1 MCELVKIHPF
11 IHSLNDRVPST
22 ARPPSMCG
30 DISSALLDGPVLKKP
45 RAYKP
50 CGVVKKKK
58 KRKKQQQLTEEPLFN
73 PWFLTFSEAFP
84 LTTKSFPSPS
94 VSELLLAELVAHSSN
109 PRV

>member
-58 KRKKQQQLTEEPLFN
+58 KKEE
-73 PWFLTFSEAFP
+73 TAAAHRG
-84 LTTKSFPSPS
+84 TTLQPM
-94 VSELLLAELVAHSSN
+94 VSHIL
-109 PRV
+109 

>member
-1 MCELVKIHPF
+1 MTTYG
-11 IHSLNDRVPST
+11 VPST

-58 KRKKQQQLTEEPLFN
+58 KKKQQQLHRG
-73 PWFLTFSEAFP
+73 
-84 LTTKSFPSPS
+84 TTLPPTVSHILCGISCDYQVLPFPS

-109 PRV
+109 PKV